1 MSRYPIYYHYIDPTY
16 RDWVVLRAGKDPERM
31 RFIAHP
37 EVPIGTILGTQI
49 PDARHYR
56 IHPPKDSSPAWYVEG
71 EGHRIRWRKEPERS
85 WSMTREGMHM
95 GVGAIVGVLLMLTQ
109 FGIPWSAVL
118 GVQAIATLLFLAYE
132 ITEGIRI
139 LDMAY
144 RDIGGYLTGFL
155 VTSIA
160 SMVALAFLL

>member
-1 MSRYPIYYHYIDPTY
+1 MPRYPTYYHYLDPIY
-16 RDWVVLRAGKDPERM
+16 HDWILLRAGKDPERI
-31 RFIAHP
+31 RYNVQPNAH
-37 EVPIGTILGTQI
+37 IGAGLAIDF
-49 PDARHYR
+49 PNAEHYR

-85 WSMTREGMHM
+85 WSFTREGMHM
-95 GVGAIVGVLLMLTQ
+95 GVGAIVGALLMLTQ
-109 FGIPWSAVL
+109 FSIPWSAVL
-118 GVQAIATLLFLAYE
+118 GVQAIVTLLFLAYE

-160 SMVALAFLL
+160 SLTALAFLL